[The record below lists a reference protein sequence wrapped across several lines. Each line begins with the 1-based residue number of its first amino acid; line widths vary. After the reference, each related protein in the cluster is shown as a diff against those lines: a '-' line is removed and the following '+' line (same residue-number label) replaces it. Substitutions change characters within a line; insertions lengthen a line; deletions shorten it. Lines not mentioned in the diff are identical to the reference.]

1 MVRLARTKKGNNTS
15 SNVKKRGILRLLS
28 ASARYFKRKIVGVYN
43 KLVKKQPKKP
53 NNVVYNEEVLKGKS
67 IDELKG
73 IAKLR
78 RIKNRG
84 ILKKEGLITS
94 ILKSESS
101 NAECNYMKHFNTN
114 VDNND
119 VDNNSNDE
127 TYDGKIRDKISD
139 IRVILSRLGDIV
151 TKDDR
156 VKIKKELYE
165 I

>member
-43 KLVKKQPKKP
+43 KLVKKHPKKL
-53 NNVVYNEEVLKGKS
+53 NNVVYNEEVLKRKS

-101 NAECNYMKHFNTN
+101 NAERNYMKNFNAN
-114 VDNND
+114 VDNNN
-119 VDNNSNDE
+119 VD
-127 TYDGKIRDKISD
+127 TYDGKIRDKISN
-139 IRVILSRLGDIV
+139 IRVMLSRLGDIV

-156 VKIKKELYE
+156 VKIKKELHE